1 MKFRNLRIIL
11 LLICFQSLYTFEI
24 IKKIK
29 SNLLKNNFFRSLID
43 IKTNYE
49 KTRTDED
56 DLDSIDTCKNSDYK
70 YYLQYITGYNVT
82 FDKDIDIE
90 RAVSIF

>member
-11 LLICFQSLYTFEI
+11 LLICFQSLCTFEI